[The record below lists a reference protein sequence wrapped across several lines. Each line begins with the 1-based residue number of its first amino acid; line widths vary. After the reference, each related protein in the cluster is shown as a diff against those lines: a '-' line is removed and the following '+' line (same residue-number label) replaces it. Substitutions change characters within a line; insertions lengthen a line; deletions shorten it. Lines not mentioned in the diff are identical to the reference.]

1 MRATLAGAPNCGK
14 TTLFNT
20 MTGSEYRVANRPGVT
35 VEEREGV
42 CRMGAIPFTLI
53 DLPGLYCLTAYSEE
67 EQTAADCLITDP
79 PDVIVCT
86 VDALSPEKGMG
97 LLRELLPLGRPVV
110 AAWMRADLAASRGI
124 EWDIPLL
131 SRMLGIDVIA
141 VCGRSGEGVP
151 ALADAIL
158 RAKNAPDLS
167 GYRNFNPDMVVAKAK
182 SGTDRGAK
190 RTDAADRILLH
201 PAFGLPIFLL
211 ILTLLLL
218 VTFTLG
224 GWISNLLD
232 LGVTAAIHAGRRIF
246 DRTGVADAVGSLI
259 FDGILPAALSV
270 LTFLPD
276 LILLYLGL
284 GILEDSGYLS
294 RAACVC
300 DRLLSR
306 SGLSGRAA
314 VPLLLGLGCTVPA
327 VMSTRTLEGRE
338 YRNGAIGRIP
348 YLPCSAKLPVFLLFS
363 KIFFGKMAWI
373 LPILLYGIG
382 FLIVLAG
389 RIGESREAEYPAD
402 DYPLLIELPDYQ
414 IPSARTVLLYVRD
427 RVKDCIRRLA
437 TVIFLSS
444 VLLWFL
450 TFHNLSGT
458 CLPEESILA
467 AIGGWIAP
475 LLAPCG
481 LSDWRIVPA
490 ILAGFWGKELVIST
504 LAVLCG
510 TQIGQTLIF
519 AGWTWVNGVSM
530 LLFVLLAPPCVA
542 ALAAI
547 RRESGSTL
555 RMLKLAGRE
564 LATAWIVCALFYQI
578 ASLIMRL

>member
-1 MRATLAGAPNCGK
+1 MRAALAGAPNCGK

-35 VEEREGV
+35 VEGREGI
-42 CRMGAIPFTLI
+42 CRMGREDFTLI
-53 DLPGLYCLTAYSEE
+53 DLPGLYSLSAYTEE
-67 EQTAADCLITDP
+67 EQTAADCLREDP

-86 VDALSPEKGMG
+86 VDALSPEKGME

-110 AAWMRADLAASRGI
+110 AAWMRSDLAASRGI
-124 EWDIPLL
+124 AWDFSAL
-131 SRMLGIDVIA
+131 SKQMGLPVVA
-141 VCGRSGEGVP
+141 VCGRTGEGVP
-151 ALADAIL
+151 ALAQTIL
-158 RAKNAPDLS
+158 RAGKEPGLSRCPDFDPGLILA
-167 GYRNFNPDMVVAKAK
+167 GAK
-182 SGTDRGAK
+182 SGSDRGSA

-201 PAFGLPIFLL
+201 RIWGLPIFLL
-211 ILTLLLL
+211 ILSALLL

-224 GWISNLLD
+224 GWISDLLD
-232 LGVTAAIHAGRRIF
+232 LGAAAGIGAGRRLF
-246 DRTGVADAVGSLI
+246 DRAGMADFLGSLI

-284 GILEDSGYLS
+284 GVLEDSGYLS

-300 DRLLSR
+300 DRLLTR
-306 SGLSGRAA
+306 GGLSGRAA

-327 VMSTRTLEGRE
+327 VLSTRTLEGRD
-338 YRNGAIGRIP
+338 YRDLTIGRIP

-363 KIFFGKMAWI
+363 RLFFGKMAWI
-373 LPILLYGIG
+373 LPIALYGAG
-382 FLIVLAG
+382 FLLALAG
-389 RIGESREAEYPAD
+389 RTLNGRIGKGRETE
-402 DYPLLIELPDYQ
+402 YPLLIELPDYQ
-414 IPSARTVLLYVRD
+414 IPAPRTVLLYVRD
-427 RVKDCIRRLA
+427 RVKDCLRRVA

-450 TFHNLSGT
+450 TFHNLSGA
-458 CLPEESILA
+458 CLPEDSLLA
-467 AIGGWIAP
+467 AAGGWIAP

-510 TQIGQTLIF
+510 GEIGQTLTH
-519 AGWTWVNGVSM
+519 AGWTWVNGASM

-542 ALAAI
+542 ALTAI

-555 RMLKLAGRE
+555 HMLRLAGRQI
-564 LATAWIVCALFYQI
+564 AAAWITCALFYQI
-578 ASLIMRL
+578 TSLIVRL

>member
-1 MRATLAGAPNCGK
+1 MRAALAGAPNCGK

-35 VEEREGV
+35 VEQREGI
-42 CRMGAIPFTLI
+42 CRMGAAPFTLI
-53 DLPGLYCLTAYSEE
+53 DLPGLYSLSAYSEE
-67 EQTAADCLITDP
+67 EQTAADCLTKDP

-97 LLRELLPLGRPVV
+97 LLRELLPLGHPVV

-124 EWDIPLL
+124 GWDLSAL
-131 SRMLGIDVIA
+131 SRMLGISVVA
-141 VCGRSGEGVP
+141 VCGRTGEGGP

-158 RAKNAPDLS
+158 RVKKMPDSS
-167 GYRNFNPDMVVAKAK
+167 GYRDFDPDLVLARAK
-182 SGTDRGAK
+182 SGADRGAR
-190 RTDAADRILLH
+190 RTDAVDRILLH

-211 ILTLLLL
+211 ILSILLF

-224 GWISNLLD
+224 GWISDLLD
-232 LGVTAAIHAGRRIF
+232 QGITAAIGVGRRLF
-246 DRTGVADAVGSLI
+246 DRTGTADSLGSLI

-300 DRLLSR
+300 DRLLSK

-327 VMSTRTLEGRE
+327 VMSARTLEGRE
-338 YRNGAIGRIP
+338 YRNRAIGRIP

-382 FLIVLAG
+382 FLIALAG
-389 RIGESREAEYPAD
+389 RIGERRETEF
-402 DYPLLIELPDYQ
+402 PLLIELPDYQ
-414 IPSARTVLLYVRD
+414 IPAARTVLLFVRD
-427 RVKDCIRRLA
+427 RVKDCVRRVA

-444 VLLWFL
+444 ILLWFL

-467 AIGGWIAP
+467 AIGRLIAP

-481 LSDWRIVPA
+481 LSDWRIAPA

-504 LAVLCG
+504 LAILCEG
-510 TQIGQTLIF
+510 GIGETLIF
-519 AGWTWVNGVSM
+519 AGWTWVNGLSM
-530 LLFVLLAPPCVA
+530 LLFVLLAPPCAA

-547 RRESGSTL
+547 RRESGSIL
-555 RMLKLAGRE
+555 RMLRLAGRQI
-564 LATAWIVCALFYQI
+564 AVAWIVCALFYQI
-578 ASLIMRL
+578 VSLIVRM